1 MTYSINKT
9 DGTIIA
15 VVADG
20 TIDTTTSL
28 QLPGKLFQN
37 YGEPINEN
45 LIKLLEN
52 SASGTA
58 PSAPLAGELW
68 WDTTNSKLKV
78 YSGSAFV
85 EIATSNSININE
97 ITSADSSEVIVNDS
111 LSITGSLSVN
121 TIDTNTISSNDSTQ
135 VTIDDGFRIKG
146 TVVMMANLPTSDPSN
161 AGQLYNDSGALKVSA
176 G

>member
-45 LIKLLEN
+45 LIK
-52 SASGTA
+52 G
-58 PSAPLAGELW
+58 
-68 WDTTNSKLKV
+68 KIYLKKHLKHV
-78 YSGSAFV
+78 
-85 EIATSNSININE
+85 
-97 ITSADSSEVIVNDS
+97 
-111 LSITGSLSVN
+111 
-121 TIDTNTISSNDSTQ
+121 TNTNT
-135 VTIDDGFRIKG
+135 GW
-146 TVVMMANLPTSDPSN
+146 
-161 AGQLYNDSGALKVSA
+161 
-176 G
+176 

>member
-97 ITSADSSEVIVNDS
+97 IVNDS

>member
-52 SASGTA
+52 SASGTE

-68 WDTTNSKLKV
+68 WDTTNTLLKV
-78 YSGSAFV
+78 YNGSAW
-85 EIATSNSININE
+85 SNIVTDGASSASIG
-97 ITSADSSEVIVNDS
+97 T
-111 LSITGSLSVN
+111 L
-121 TIDTNTISSNDSTQ
+121 DTNTISSSDSSQ
-135 VTIDDGFRIKG
+135 VTITDGL
-146 TVVMMANLPTSDPSN
+146 TVTGAVIMMENLPTSDPTNS
-161 AGQLYNDSGALKVSA
+161 GQLWNDSGTMKVSA

>member
-68 WDTTNSKLKV
+68 WDTTNQCLKV
-78 YSGSAFV
+78 YNSSTNWHPMNVYVGATGTIRSGIDVGGRSKHRV
-85 EIATSNSININE
+85 RRCYESATSFC
-97 ITSADSSEVIVNDS
+97 AR
-111 LSITGSLSVN
+111 
-121 TIDTNTISSNDSTQ
+121 
-135 VTIDDGFRIKG
+135 FP
-146 TVVMMANLPTSDPSN
+146 A
-161 AGQLYNDSGALKVSA
+161 
-176 G
+176 